1 MNFVNKWQHYQNW
14 SKNFPWYLSEIYLG
28 ALFQKPS
35 GIITDIYCLHR
46 VVIKPKSWKK
56 SQLAY
61 PFYISEADPAFAT
74 PPIRL
79 SLLLEKRNKKV
90 KRVWG
95 NTKHENHAIFFLFR
109 SWKTHDMSHMEK
121 NDENFLTPL
130 KKNGEANHFWT
141 KNKSKIYPI
150 RDQ

>member
-1 MNFVNKWQHYQNW
+1 M
-14 SKNFPWYLSEIYLG
+14 G

-56 SQLAY
+56 SHPRY
-61 PFYISEADPAFAT
+61 PFYLSPANPAFAT

-90 KRVWG
+90 RRVWG
-95 NTKHENHAIFFLFR
+95 NIKHENHAIFFLFR
-109 SWKTHDMSHMEK
+109 FPKIHEHVAHGKKRRKFSYTPKKKWGGKSLLEEK
-121 NDENFLTPL
+121 
-130 KKNGEANHFWT
+130 KKW
-141 KNKSKIYPI
+141 NKSDSGPI
-150 RDQ
+150 INFWHLNELDLIRTSNKKGK